1 MVNKEEKRTRYDSA
15 DKVLHTRRVRTR
27 RVDASAAQRARRRAG
42 ATLPGS
48 GDFFFGFTGPKV
60 VFRALAWPNEPIDE
74 ASQTIQQP
82 SLPKYGKNEHSG
94 DANCQTGSRNMAA
107 TLFSTQRPRLS
118 IRLQTHYGVYHL
130 EPLQSYLPGVL
141 TLRDCDGR
149 KTWQKYLKSERCFAI
164 TGITGDTATI
174 RAKIRHKQSS
184 RVR

>member
-1 MVNKEEKRTRYDSA
+1 MNRSA
-15 DKVLHTRRVRTR
+15 KTGIQVTLSAKPEVEIWRR
-27 RVDASAAQRARRRAG
+27 
-42 ATLPGS
+42 P
-48 GDFFFGFTGPKV
+48 F
-60 VFRALAWPNEPIDE
+60 
-74 ASQTIQQP
+74 
-82 SLPKYGKNEHSG
+82 
-94 DANCQTGSRNMAA
+94 
-107 TLFSTQRPRLS
+107 FSTQRPRLS